1 MNDKIDVS
9 NDIFVSEFEII
20 SNLPG
25 LQRTSKIFET
35 NIIPEIKSLTPSDIT
50 KELANKIRNNGY
62 DPYFIDDL
70 HLKIPSKSIFGQQ
83 PINVAMNQGIVI
95 GLSDFRH
102 HIEDTQSFRN
112 SFDLLLAWNRLRLHC
127 KITVDQNGL
136 QNSGDLEMDITR
148 LYMIVH
154 LKKLDTGIPKIE
166 MSKIGDLKVKLHGFD
181 DLSDD
186 LKSSISKEAKHKI
199 RNIFND
205 KIRNIL
211 LMYMKDILYEYADEN
226 MLSSLIH

>member
-1 MNDKIDVS
+1 M
-9 NDIFVSEFEII
+9 EA
-20 SNLPG
+20 
-25 LQRTSKIFET
+25 R
-35 NIIPEIKSLTPSDIT
+35 
-50 KELANKIRNNGY
+50 IRNNGY

-70 HLKIPSKSIFGQQ
+70 LMKIPCKSIYGQQ
-83 PINVAMNQGIVI
+83 PIKVAMNQGIII

-102 HIEDTQSFRN
+102 HIEYTRSFRKP
-112 SFDLLLAWNRLRLHC
+112 FELLLAWNRLRMHC

-154 LKKLDTGIPKIE
+154 FQKLDTGIPKIE
-166 MSKIGDLKVKLHGFD
+166 MSKIDDLKVKLHGFG

-186 LKSSISKEAKHKI
+186 LKTSISKEAKHKI

-211 LMYMKDILYEYADEN
+211 LMYMKDILYENTDGN
-226 MLSSLIH
+226 ML